1 VAGDQQASLAGQG
14 CVTPGQAKCTYG
26 TGAFLLAHTGN
37 QLVPSRHGLV
47 TTRAASLGDGPAQY
61 AIEGSVFVAGAAV
74 QWFRDGLK
82 AVGAA
87 PEIDRLCLEAD
98 PESEVIFVPA
108 LTGLGAPHWR
118 PEARGA
124 IFGLTR
130 ATSIADLA
138 MATLRGV
145 AFQIAD
151 LIEAIAADLGEPL
164 SSLRADGGM
173 ARSDPF
179 LQFQADLLNL
189 PIHRSPQT
197 ESTALGAA
205 LLAGLGVGLWTDP
218 SRALELLQQ
227 GGQDFLPKQDDTW
240 RAGMTARW
248 RRAVESVVQ
257 LQKPRG

>member
-1 VAGDQQASLAGQG
+1 MDLESGRWDDELCDLFGVPSKILAEILPSAGQFGETHGLGYLPDGLPITGVAGDQQASLAGQG

-26 TGAFLLAHTGN
+26 TGAFLLAHTGD

-138 MATLRGV
+138 MPPFGGLR
-145 AFQIAD
+145 
-151 LIEAIAADLGEPL
+151 
-164 SSLRADGGM
+164 S
-173 ARSDPF
+173 
-179 LQFQADLLNL
+179 
-189 PIHRSPQT
+189 RSPT
-197 ESTALGAA
+197 
-205 LLAGLGVGLWTDP
+205 
-218 SRALELLQQ
+218 
-227 GGQDFLPKQDDTW
+227 
-240 RAGMTARW
+240 
-248 RRAVESVVQ
+248 
-257 LQKPRG
+257 